1 MFALNSLKKKALNL
15 NRSSTVPRGE
25 GDMLN
30 KKKTRFIVS
39 LQNKN

>member
-15 NRSSTVPRGE
+15 NRSSTVRPDE

-30 KKKTRFIVS
+30 IKDTIHRVS
-39 LQNKN
+39 TE